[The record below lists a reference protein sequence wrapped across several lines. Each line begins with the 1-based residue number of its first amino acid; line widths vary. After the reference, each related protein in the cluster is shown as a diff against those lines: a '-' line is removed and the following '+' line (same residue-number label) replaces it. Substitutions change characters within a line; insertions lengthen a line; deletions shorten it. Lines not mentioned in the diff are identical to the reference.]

1 MGMSAGSRRGITM
14 TRGLLYQ
21 IQMIMVVRELD
32 VKEDHCIV
40 GSGYH
45 GCGNRSLYQIQMIV
59 VVMNIEEELD
69 HCI

>member
-1 MGMSAGSRRGITM
+1 M

-45 GCGNRSLYQIQMIV
+45 GCGTLYQIQMILLAV
-59 VVMNIEEELD
+59 TMDVETG
-69 HCI
+69 HCIKYK